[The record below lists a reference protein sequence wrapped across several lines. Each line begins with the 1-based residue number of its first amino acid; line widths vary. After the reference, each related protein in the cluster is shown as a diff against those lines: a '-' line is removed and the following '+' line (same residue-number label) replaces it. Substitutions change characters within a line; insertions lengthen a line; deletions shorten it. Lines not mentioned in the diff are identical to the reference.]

1 MTEAMGCEPDPFI
14 NPDAEEAALPA
25 WTTPEAVMGDF
36 VQTLA
41 GTEASGRVRLFCHA
55 AVPERLLCILE
66 LPARLR
72 ARSDGRGEY
81 EARSTLSR
89 AYRIS
94 PSFSCSGRT
103 DGRLTGQACD
113 DCQVRIDAGAVR
125 TVAEPLPGERE
136 LRPMTMLFSFHAP
149 ETAEPRNSVQDN
161 RRLVE
166 TYR

>member
-1 MTEAMGCEPDPFI
+1 MKEALGCAPNASN

-36 VQTLA
+36 VRTLA
-41 GTEASGRVRLFCHA
+41 GAQASGHVRLFCHA

-94 PSFSCSGRT
+94 PSFTCSGRA

-113 DCQVRIDAGAVR
+113 DCRARIEAGAVR
-125 TVAEPLPGERE
+125 TVPESWPGGRGT
-136 LRPMTMLFSFHAP
+136 RHMTMLFSFHAP
-149 ETAEPRNSVQDN
+149 ETTAPQNAVQDN

-166 TYR
+166 T